1 MTFKLVPILF
11 SLLIL
16 LGGATCAAAQE
27 FPDAS
32 TRSNRP
38 RPQEE
43 LPKGIKEN
51 LQKRKLEEEKKEFD
65 EMLKRGEEA
74 AKLSE
79 EINASFE
86 KNNALNGEDQK
97 KLDRLEKL
105 VKKIRDDLGGED
117 DKEEN
122 FKERPADLVN
132 ALKSVQENAVTLLSA
147 LKKTT
152 RLTISAA
159 AIESSNA
166 VLKLLRFIRFAKN

>member
-1 MTFKLVPILF
+1 MTVKLIPILF

-27 FPDAS
+27 VPDAS
-32 TRSNRP
+32 TRTGKP
-38 RPQEE
+38 RPQED

-51 LQKRKLEEEKKEFD
+51 LLKRKLDQEKKEFD

-79 EINASFE
+79 EINTSFE
-86 KNNALNGEDQK
+86 KNNALNSEDQK
-97 KLDRLEKL
+97 KLERLEKL
-105 VKKIRDDLGGED
+105 VKKIRDGLGGED

-122 FKERPADLVN
+122 VKERPADLVN
-132 ALKSVQENAVTLLSA
+132 ALKSVHENAVTLLSA

-166 VLKLLRFIRFAKN
+166 VLKLLRFIRFTRN